1 MSHPRYVPGR
11 ILYIRFQPKICKT
24 YAVHQT
30 HLSLEIGRRLH
41 ERFEEMRGNTRRLS
55 IRFSPFSAFD
65 QVFFFFIW
73 NQALE
78 LYNVSG
84 LPCGGSQCSEC
95 EVTCGENHL
104 KTKIFE
110 LCPKI
115 EKYLPRSKIQLLQ
128 VRREELERRRE
139 PAGEQEVQT
148 STHNLVFLVIHTHFN
163 SPEKISLFRS
173 QLSICFPHR
182 TISLDFI

>member
-1 MSHPRYVPGR
+1 MFWVNRHPCV
-11 ILYIRFQPKICKT
+11 LNVF
-24 YAVHQT
+24 HQT

-55 IRFSPFSAFD
+55 IRFSPLSAFD
-65 QVFFFFIW
+65 QVFFFICKSVAFPFIW

-84 LPCGGSQCSEC
+84 LPCGGSQCSKC
-95 EVTCGENHL
+95 KVTCGENHL